1 MRKFFKEFKEFISRG
16 NIVDLAIGVIIGT
29 AFTAI
34 VTALTNKIFMPIIN
48 WIVFAATGGKSVNLI
63 TVLNGKDYL
72 IDDGAGNMIVNN
84 ECIFIDWGAFIIAI
98 INFLLV
104 ALVLFCII
112 KALMKAKSSAKASQ
126 EKKITKAEI
135 AELEEK
141 GVNVK
146 NRKELK
152 KAVEELRAEKKA
164 KAEEEAAAAAAEAKA
179 NSTESLLKE
188 IRDLLKENNAPKAKA
203 KKAE

>member
-16 NIVDLAIGVIIGT
+16 NIVDLAVGVIIGS

-72 IDDGAGNMIVNN
+72 IDDGGTMVVNP

-104 ALVLFCII
+104 ALVLFLII

-126 EKKITKAEI
+126 EKRITKAEI

-152 KAVEELRAEKKA
+152 KSVEELRAEKKA

>member
-16 NIVDLAIGVIIGT
+16 NIVDLAVGVIIGS

-72 IDDGAGNMIVNN
+72 IDDGGTMVVNP

-104 ALVLFCII
+104 ALVLFLII

-152 KAVEELRAEKKA
+152 KSVEELRAEKKA

>member
-16 NIVDLAIGVIIGT
+16 NIVDLAVGVIIGS

-72 IDDGAGNMIVNN
+72 IDDGGTMVVNP

-104 ALVLFCII
+104 ALVLFLII

>member
-1 MRKFFKEFKEFISRG
+1 MKKFFKEFKEFISRG
-16 NIVDLAIGVIIGT
+16 NIVDLAVGVIIGT

-112 KALMKAKSSAKASQ
+112 KALMKAKSAAQNAQEAKA
-126 EKKITKAEI
+126 TKAEI
-135 AELEEK
+135 AELKEN

-146 NRKELK
+146 KRKELK
-152 KAVEELRAEKKA
+152 EELAKLRAEKKA
-164 KAEEEAAAAAAEAKA
+164 KADEEAAAAAAEAKA
-179 NSTESLLKE
+179 NSTEVLLKE
-188 IRDLLKENNAPKAKA
+188 IRDLLKQNTASKAKA

>member
-16 NIVDLAIGVIIGT
+16 NIVDLAVGVIIGS

-72 IDDGAGNMIVNN
+72 IDDGGTMVVNP

-104 ALVLFCII
+104 ALVLFLII

-152 KAVEELRAEKKA
+152 KSVEELRAEKKA

-188 IRDLLKENNAPKAKA
+188 IRDLLKENNAPKAKS
-203 KKAE
+203 KKTE